1 MTHQSYEILI
11 TTPGDKP
18 ITKEEMKAAVERMPE
33 LQEGSKVR
41 VTEMWPGALK

>member
-1 MTHQSYEILI
+1 MTQQSYEILI

-18 ITKEEMKAAVERMPE
+18 ITREALKTAVERMPE